1 MRKFIPGLVILAGL
15 LLLILGLGADRLGF
29 GGQAGF
35 GPRQILFLGLGT
47 IIFISG
53 VFLAFPNGRQ
63 ITDHTINRLESLEVR
78 KPNPREILINCLV
91 MAAWFGLVTGLVEGL
106 ALWVFRRLGWLI
118 GSYMYLGNSLEIVWI
133 SAGFDFLLFFSIGLI
148 LGVIGFVSKRFL
160 IYLAGIYLFVWL
172 ACLDGLVLLL
182 NRWVDFYPLIVLSA
196 GLAIWPARWLMRKQ
210 DAANRFWRR
219 SLPWAMGLAILALVV
234 IQSGFWV
241 REEITVAQLPQA
253 KLDSPNIIVI
263 VVDALRADHLSSYGY
278 ERQTSP
284 NIDRLASEGVIFESA
299 ISTSSWTPP
308 SHASLFTGRYVYEHG
323 ADLKPLDDRYPT
335 IAEEMQKLGY
345 RTGAFL
351 GNYEN
356 LNRLEGMA
364 RGFQRYEDYYQS
376 LGSMVN
382 NTLLG
387 HLIIYEG
394 LHRLF
399 GMDNPVGRKLASQIT
414 DSTLD
419 WIDRHPENPFFIFIN
434 YFDTHDPYT
443 PPQPYRSKFSSIK
456 NPGGLIN
463 SYWDEDHIYI
473 LSSPEQL
480 QEEIDAYDGA
490 IAYVDDKI
498 SQFIEGLQKRG
509 LTENT
514 VVIILS
520 DHGESFG
527 EHGLLHHHNSLY
539 RDTVHV
545 PLIFW
550 GPGYFPSGL
559 RISQPVSIASIPSTL
574 INLIKDGEQ
583 KVFPE
588 PALASLWEK
597 TTVNT
602 EWPLLIAEVTQADW
616 VPDQHLP
623 KYGDMES
630 IITSEWHYIEHETL
644 GEELYDWVDDPAEL
658 NNLANQDGMDDVV
671 TQFRNYLDKLISE
684 NTE

>member
-1 MRKFIPGLVILAGL
+1 MRKFIPGLVIVIGLVLVVLSLA
-15 LLLILGLGADRLGF
+15 ADVMGF
-29 GGQAGF
+29 GGQTGF
-35 GPRQILFLGLGT
+35 GPRQILILGFGVL
-47 IIFISG
+47 IISGG
-53 VFLAFPNGRQ
+53 VFLAFPKGRML
-63 ITDHTINRLESLEVR
+63 IDRMIDRLESVETG
-78 KPNPREILINCLV
+78 KQEPREILINYLI
-91 MAAWFGLVTGLVEGL
+91 MAAWFGLVIGLVEGL
-106 ALWVFRRLGWLI
+106 ALWVFRRLNWFL
-118 GSYMYLGNSLEIVWI
+118 GSYYYLGNSLEIIWI
-133 SAGFDFLLFFSIGLI
+133 SAGFDLLLFLSIGLI
-148 LGVIGFVSKRFL
+148 LGGVGFVSRRVIFYF
-160 IYLAGIYLFVWL
+160 IGIYLFVWI
-172 ACLDGLVLLL
+172 ACLDFLVILL

-196 GLAIWPARWLMRKQ
+196 GVAIWPARWLMHKRNT
-210 DAANRFWRR
+210 ARIFFRH
-219 SLPWAMGLAILALVV
+219 SLPWVAGLAIFALVT
-234 IQSGFWV
+234 IQGGFWL
-241 REEITVAQLPQA
+241 REELAVSRLPQA
-253 KLDSPNIIVI
+253 NPVAPNIVVI

-278 ERQTSP
+278 ERQTTP
-284 NIDRLASEGVIFESA
+284 NIDRLASEGILFENA
-299 ISTSSWTPP
+299 IATSSWTPP

-323 ADLKPLDDRYPT
+323 ADLKPLDYRYPT
-335 IAEEMQKLGY
+335 IAEDIQKLGY

-356 LNRLEGMA
+356 LNRTVGLA

-394 LHRLF
+394 LHRVF
-399 GMDNPVGRKLASQIT
+399 GMDNPVGRKLASQIN

-443 PPQPYRSKFSSIK
+443 PPQPYRSKFSSVK

-514 VVIILS
+514 IVIILS

-539 RDTVHV
+539 REMIHV

-550 GPGYFPSGL
+550 GPEQLPGGL
-559 RISQPVSIASIPSTL
+559 RITQPVSIAAIPATVLNLVMDSEQSI
-574 INLIKDGEQ
+574 
-583 KVFPE
+583 FPLE
-588 PALASLWEK
+588 SLSKLWEQPGM
-597 TTVNT
+597 NS
-602 EWPLLIAEVTQADW
+602 EWPDPIAEVTQVDW
-616 VPDQHLP
+616 VADQHLT
-623 KYGDMES
+623 KYGDIKS
-630 IITSEWHYIEHETL
+630 VISSAWHYIQHEQI
-644 GEELYDWVDDPAEL
+644 GEELFDWVNDPDEL
-658 NNLANQDGMDDVV
+658 NNRIDDPELKEEIIKI
-671 TQFRNYLDKLISE
+671 RSYLSKQI
-684 NTE
+684 TP